1 MNSVQGKTILGC
13 ECWVEDGGLG
23 DEKRWEAG
31 RRGGGKSRNGE
42 GEKRGIGETDKRKA
56 KGTRQRA

>member
-31 RRGGGKSRNGE
+31 KSRNGE